1 MSLASTHDSSLAR
14 ALLGTLGR
22 FAIGAVLPA
31 LLFALWWQAT
41 ERHWVAEQILPAPS
55 LVWQSLHDLWVEGEL
70 QTHLLISA
78 ERVAFSLLLG
88 GGVGLLAGLAM
99 GLSPRVREYLAP
111 TFDVVSQFPVL
122 GWIPILIILAGIDE
136 ALKISAISIAVIV
149 PVAVNTR
156 QGIANIPAT
165 LFEVCRV
172 YGMTRWQ
179 VITKLVL
186 PAAAPSLFNGLRQ
199 AVMQAWLTLV
209 FVELLA
215 SSEGIGYLMVW
226 GRQLAQL
233 DLVIVGM
240 VVIGVVG
247 VALDLLLRLIEARL
261 GRWRRT
267 AF

>member
-1 MSLASTHDSSLAR
+1 MSPATRTLVAQTAARHGARLAVG
-14 ALLGTLGR
+14 AL
-22 FAIGAVLPA
+22 LPA
-31 LLFALWWQAT
+31 LIFALWWAAAT
-41 ERHWVAEQILPAPS
+41 RHWVAEQILPAPA
-55 LVWQSLHDLWVEGEL
+55 LVWQSLQELWASGEL
-70 QTHLLISA
+70 QSHLAVSA
-78 ERVAFSLLLG
+78 WRVGAGLAIGGSAGLLL
-88 GGVGLLAGLAM
+88 GLAM
-99 GLSPRVREYLAP
+99 GLSARVREYLQP
-111 TFDVVSQFPVL
+111 SFDVVSQFPVL
-122 GWIPILIILAGIDE
+122 GWIPLLIIFAGIDE
-136 ALKISAISIAVIV
+136 ALKISAISIAVVV

-156 QGIANIPAT
+156 QGIAHIPAA

-172 YGMTRWQ
+172 YRMSRLQ
-179 VITKLVL
+179 VVARLVL

-240 VVIGVVG
+240 VVIGAVG
-247 VALDLLLRLIEARL
+247 VGLDLLLRLVEARL
-261 GRWRRT
+261 GRWRRA